1 MKERH
6 SCRDFQSKEIPEE
19 TLKEIVKIALD
30 SPSWCNSQPW
40 NIYIVSGKPL
50 EQIRKQWISKYE
62 QNIKGYSDIPPA
74 HRTEFTERGQKNMAD
89 DSKNYEKLTNDP
101 GLKIFMEKSM
111 KCFNAPAVAYLT
123 LHKGH
128 SKWSCYD
135 LGGFEMALMLAAK
148 DYGVDYV
155 MAYDLAKYPDVLR

>member
-1 MKERH
+1 M
-6 SCRDFQSKEIPEE
+6 D
-19 TLKEIVKIALD
+19 
-30 SPSWCNSQPW
+30 
-40 NIYIVSGKPL
+40 
-50 EQIRKQWISKYE
+50 
-62 QNIKGYSDIPPA
+62 
-74 HRTEFTERGQKNMAD
+74 D

-111 KCFNAPAVAYLT
+111 KCFNAHAVAYLT

-155 MAYDLAKYPDVLR
+155 MAYALAKYPDVLR